1 VSKQVK
7 FEVFRGTFKSW
18 EALFQE
24 AAEFASKIGPER
36 LITIGHSEDEQ
47 DGVIAVWYWT
57 E

>member
-1 VSKQVK
+1 MRKQVR

-18 EALFQE
+18 ETLFQE

-47 DGVIAVWYWT
+47 DGVIAVWYWS